1 MHKCVDL
8 MASARLYDSKTI
20 SHSLQDGNCYSYDQ
34 FADNTKWWKSWNIL
48 RDMARYRCQYLREQ
62 HRYTTKNTFIHQ
74 SFENIRRYWTV
85 RSLVKTMIILCNNF
99 EQIFPLQQFLITN
112 YFDRLLQDHQSICNN
127 IVYLVCYGLDQRMKN
142 DVKYL
147 FPNAKICN

>member
-1 MHKCVDL
+1 
-8 MASARLYDSKTI
+8 
-20 SHSLQDGNCYSYDQ
+20 
-34 FADNTKWWKSWNIL
+34 
-48 RDMARYRCQYLREQ
+48 
-62 HRYTTKNTFIHQ
+62 
-74 SFENIRRYWTV
+74 V